1 MQFDYLYMMQATGS
15 LNIEDIGNVTLHA
28 FNDFYK
34 QYFLI
39 IQTQL
44 GRTKIVE
51 YGPIFVNEV
60 EEPPNQI
67 IYTYNEFEYSESKIC
82 KAIDKF
88 LNNAKAMITQVN
100 IIEKDEAVDKIKDLV
115 NFLW

>member
-15 LNIEDIGNVTLHA
+15 LNIEDIGNVVLHA
-28 FNDFYK
+28 FNDFY
-34 QYFLI
+34 QQHFLI

-44 GRTKIVE
+44 GRTKIVQ
-51 YGPIFVNEV
+51 YGPIYVEI
-60 EEPPNQI
+60 EEPPCQI
-67 IYTYNEFEYSESKIC
+67 NCTYTEFEYSESKIC

-115 NFLW
+115 EFLW